1 MSFVQKEQ
9 VLAKLNEVIDPALG
23 RVGGVSLTDG
33 KVYVTIE
40 ADPAKGSAL
49 EPMRQSVETALAR
62 LPGVREVHAVL
73 TAERAP
79 PPKMTVKSGA
89 AAKTPSGPGG
99 HKISSRP
106 VAPGVRHIIAV
117 ASGKGGVGKSTV
129 AANLAAAFVLQGRR
143 AGLLDADIYGA
154 SQPVM
159 MGTHEKPKTDNADMI
174 IPPEKDFGDGKKLKL
189 MSMGFFVDPTAPVI
203 WRGPMVHSAIQQ
215 LFRDVLW
222 GDLDVLVVDL
232 PPGTGDAQLSLAQYV
247 PLSGAVIVST
257 PQDVALREAEKG
269 LRMFEKTNVAVL
281 GMIENMS
288 YHICSNCDHR
298 EDIFG
303 HGGVRDAAKRLNIPF
318 LGEIP
323 LQPAVRA
330 QADAG
335 VPITAAMPDHPV
347 SQGFMNIA
355 ARLWMACPEKKMP
368 ENKTQAKA
376 GTAQ

>member
-9 VLAKLNEVIDPALG
+9 VLEKLKEILDPALG

-40 ADPAKGSAL
+40 TDPEKGAAL
-49 EPMRQSVETALAR
+49 EPMRQAVEKSLSAMQ
-62 LPGVREVHAVL
+62 GVREAHAIL
-73 TAERAP
+73 TAERSP
-79 PPKMTVKSGA
+79 PPKLTVKQGSASAKSGGG
-89 AAKTPSGPGG
+89 SLGG

-106 VAPGVRHIIAV
+106 VAPNVKHMIAV

-129 AANLAAAFVLQGRR
+129 AANLAAAFVMLGKKT
-143 AGLLDADIYGA
+143 GLLDADIYGA

-159 MGTHEKPKTDNADMI
+159 MGLREKPATDKNDMI
-174 IPPEKDFGDGKKLKL
+174 IPPEKDMGGGKTLKL
-189 MSMGFFVDPTAPVI
+189 MSMGFFVEPTAPVI

-215 LFRDVLW
+215 LLRDVQW
-222 GDLDVLVVDL
+222 GDLDVLIIDL

-257 PQDVALREAEKG
+257 PQEVALREAEKG
-269 LRMFEKTNVAVL
+269 LRMFEKTNVPVL

-303 HGGVRDAAKRLNIPF
+303 HGGAREAAERLNVPF
-318 LGEIP
+318 LGEVP
-323 LQPAVRA
+323 LQPVIRE

-335 VPITAAMPDHPV
+335 VPITLALPKHAV
-347 SQGFMNIA
+347 SESFRNIA
-355 ARLWMACPEKKMP
+355 ARLWTALPER
-368 ENKTQAKA
+368 KA
-376 GTAQ
+376 VAAQSS

>member
-9 VLAKLNEVIDPALG
+9 VLEKLKEVLDPALG

-40 ADPAKGSAL
+40 TDPDKGAAL
-49 EPMRQSVETALAR
+49 EPMRQAVEKSLSA
-62 LPGVREVHAVL
+62 LPGVREVHAIL
-73 TAERAP
+73 TAERSP
-79 PPKMTVKSGA
+79 PPRLTVKQGA
-89 AAKTPSGPGG
+89 APAKPGGGGFGG

-106 VAPGVRHIIAV
+106 VAPLVRHMIAV

-129 AANLAAAFVLQGRR
+129 AANLAAAFVMLGKKT
-143 AGLLDADIYGA
+143 GLLDADIYGA

-159 MGTHEKPKTDNADMI
+159 MGLREKPQTGKNDMI
-174 IPPEKDFGDGKKLKL
+174 IPPEKDMGGGKTLKL
-189 MSMGFFVDPTAPVI
+189 MSMGFFVEPTAPVI

-215 LFRDVLW
+215 LLRDVQW
-222 GDLDVLVVDL
+222 GDLDVLIIDL

-247 PLSGAVIVST
+247 LLSGAVIVST

-269 LRMFEKTNVAVL
+269 LRMFEKTNVPVL

-288 YHICSNCDHR
+288 YHVCSHCNHR

-303 HGGVRDAAKRLNIPF
+303 HGGARAAAARLNVPF
-318 LGEIP
+318 LGEVP
-323 LQPAVRA
+323 LQPVIRR

-335 VPITAAMPDHPV
+335 MPVTIALPDHPV
-347 SQGFMNIA
+347 SESFRNIA
-355 ARLWMACPEKKMP
+355 ARLWTSLPDIKPAAVKS
-368 ENKTQAKA
+368 
-376 GTAQ
+376 